1 MNYKVDIFRYNINV
15 PFVLVIK
22 MSEIV
27 NNLDAAKA
35 VPVLL
40 NRIDAIKAEL
50 AELETK
56 KSNQQ
61 PISEIQLSELEHD
74 IAYNVADLDV
84 LKNSVPEGN
93 IKYGK
98 IKESAPYVTDKLTSV
113 DSVQISIFLLQ
124 RLRRGFKCTIL
135 LGGWRNPKIK

>member
-15 PFVLVIK
+15 PFALVIK

-93 IKYGK
+93 IK
-98 IKESAPYVTDKLTSV
+98 I
-113 DSVQISIFLLQ
+113 
-124 RLRRGFKCTIL
+124 
-135 LGGWRNPKIK
+135 W